1 MNFAVVRF
9 CNTQKKQNK
18 HSIFKIKDS
27 QYLFSKKKLLELLV
41 TFGNFNKNEKTFKKK
56 YYNPTTQHHKTITL
70 ETNLSLIQQ
79 IQILTNHI
87 MSRLQIQI
95 INMTTNSMQN
105 NIPYNTIS
113 TMSNKSSQI
122 S

>member
-1 MNFAVVRF
+1 MKKHLNKTKIRH
-9 CNTQKKQNK
+9 TKTIQKVK
-18 HSIFKIKDS
+18 KILQKTH
-27 QYLFSKKKLLELLV
+27 Q
-41 TFGNFNKNEKTFKKK
+41 EKTFKSK
-56 YYNPTTQHHKTITL
+56 YYKPTTQHPKTITL

-87 MSRLQIQI
+87 MSKLQIQI
-95 INMTTNSMQN
+95 INMTTNGMQN
-105 NIPYNTIS
+105 NITHNTIS

>member
-1 MNFAVVRF
+1 MKKHLNKTKIRH
-9 CNTQKKQNK
+9 TKTIQKVK
-18 HSIFKIKDS
+18 KILQKTH
-27 QYLFSKKKLLELLV
+27 Q
-41 TFGNFNKNEKTFKKK
+41 EKTFKNK
-56 YYNPTTQHHKTITL
+56 YYNPTTQHPKTITL

-105 NIPYNTIS
+105 NITHNTIS

>member
-1 MNFAVVRF
+1 MKKHLNKTKIRH
-9 CNTQKKQNK
+9 TKTIQKVK
-18 HSIFKIKDS
+18 KILQKAH
-27 QYLFSKKKLLELLV
+27 Q
-41 TFGNFNKNEKTFKKK
+41 EKTFKNK
-56 YYNPTTQHHKTITL
+56 YYNPTTKHPKTITL

-95 INMTTNSMQN
+95 INMTTNGMQN
-105 NIPYNTIS
+105 NITHNTIS